1 VSDDA
6 APIIV
11 TVQLDAVTADRFE
24 AERRRY
30 FPPALNRVPAHL
42 TLFHAL
48 PGEAEREVVVAVA
61 AAVRR
66 PPFAVAVDGLRPLGR
81 GVAYT
86 LAASELGA
94 VREAVSRRFAGRLT
108 AQDREKFRP
117 HVTVQNKVSPG
128 EARATL
134 ELLARNF
141 VPFEARAE
149 GLQLWRYRGGPWQ
162 PLGAMAFGG

>member
-1 VSDDA
+1 MA
-6 APIIV
+6 EPAPIIV
-11 TVQLDAVTADRFE
+11 TVQLDAITADRFE

-48 PGEAEREVVVAVA
+48 PGEAEREVLEAVA
-61 AAVRR
+61 AATRR
-66 PPFAVAVDGLRPLGR
+66 PPFGVLVDGLRPLGR

-86 LAASELGA
+86 VSSAELRVVRAAIA
-94 VREAVSRRFAGRLT
+94 TRFAGLLT

-117 HVTVQNKVSPG
+117 HVTVQNKVSSA

-134 ELLARNF
+134 EHLAAGF
-141 VPFEARAE
+141 VPFGATAE
-149 GLQLWRYRGGPWQ
+149 GVQLWRYRGGPWE
-162 PLGAMAFGG
+162 PIAAVAFG